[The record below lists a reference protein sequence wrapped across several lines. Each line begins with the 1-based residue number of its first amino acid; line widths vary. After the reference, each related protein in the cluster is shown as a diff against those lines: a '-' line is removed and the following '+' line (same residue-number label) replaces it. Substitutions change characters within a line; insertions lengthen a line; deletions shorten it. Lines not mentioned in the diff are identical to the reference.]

1 MIDKNEIGHGG
12 KSGMKELLQKSWPD
26 KVSKTL
32 TYRLGLRPLHE
43 YVKQNANHTPNHLA
57 YSFYGKE
64 LLWKDVDESVDK
76 FAQFLADQG
85 VKKGDCIALFM
96 QNCPQYI
103 IAHYGI
109 QRLGGIVVPLNPMYK
124 ESELEYLINE
134 VKIKAIVAGQ
144 ELYPRIEVIRSK
156 TKSIEFV
163 ITTNYSDYLPDEPTL
178 LLPQELTLEK
188 QQLKGSYDFI
198 EILREH
204 EPYSKHV
211 EIDLWND
218 IGLMVFTSGTTGRPK
233 AAMLPYG
240 SALFK
245 TAATIHGNQYES
257 SERFLT
263 VAPLCHIAGM
273 VMGVNIPVY
282 SGCECILLTRFDP
295 MTTIDAIE
303 KYRISAWY
311 SIAPMN
317 VAILNTPGVEKRN
330 LTSLKANASTSFGVP
345 VTEQLAYEWKNVT
358 RGCIMH
364 EASYGLSET
373 HTCDT
378 FMPKDQIKWG
388 SCGIPTFDTNL
399 KIINTE
405 TGKLAGPGEKGE
417 IVIKNP
423 GVFKGYLNRP
433 EATAETLRDGWVYTG
448 DIGSVDEDGYLFFHG
463 RIKEMIKSSGYSVF
477 PEDVEA
483 MLNEHPGILQSAVI
497 GVPDEKR
504 GESVKAFIVLK
515 PDYIGTISEEEM
527 VEWSKVKMAAYKSP
541 KYVEFLQQL
550 PATSSGKVL
559 RRLLKEP
566 ERKEV

>member
-1 MIDKNEIGHGG
+1 
-12 KSGMKELLQKSWPD
+12 MKELLQKSWP
-26 KVSKTL
+26 KSISKTL
-32 TYRLGLRPLHE
+32 IYRLGQRPLHE
-43 YVKQNANHTPNHLA
+43 YVKQNALDIPDQLA
-57 YSFYGKE
+57 YSFYGRDLEWKE
-64 LLWKDVDESVDK
+64 VDESVDQ

-85 VKKGDCIALFM
+85 VKKGDCVALFM

-124 ESELEYLINE
+124 ESELDYLINE

-144 ELYPRIEVIRSK
+144 ELYPRIEGIRSK
-156 TKSIEFV
+156 TPSIEFIV
-163 ITTNYSDYLPDEPTL
+163 TTNYADYLPDEPTL
-178 LLPQELTLEK
+178 KLPQELTLEK
-188 QQLKGSYDFI
+188 EHLNGSYDFI
-198 EILREH
+198 QILREH
-204 EPYSKHV
+204 EPYSNHI

-245 TAATIHGNQYES
+245 TAATIQGNQYQS

-282 SGCECILLTRFDP
+282 SGCKCTLLTRFDP

-303 KYRISAWY
+303 QNKITAWY

-317 VAILNTPGVEKRN
+317 VAILNTPGIEQRD
-330 LTSLKANASTSFGVP
+330 LTSLKKNASTSFGVP
-345 VTEQLAYEWKNVT
+345 VTEQLANQWKRLT
-358 RGCIMH
+358 QGCIMH

-378 FMPKDQIKWG
+378 FMPADNIKWG
-388 SCGIPTFDTNL
+388 SCGIPTFETEV

-405 TGKLAGPGEKGE
+405 TGELAGLGEKGE

-433 EATAETLRDGWVYTG
+433 EATSETLRDGWVHTG
-448 DIGSVDEDGYLFFHG
+448 DIGSLDEDGYLFFHG

-483 MLNEHPGILQSAVI
+483 LLNEHPGILQSAVI
-497 GVPDEKR
+497 GVPDEIR

-515 PDYIGTISEEEM
+515 PDYVGKISELEM
-527 VEWSKVKMAAYKSP
+527 IAWAKEKMAAYKSP

-566 ERKEV
+566 ERKGV

>member
-1 MIDKNEIGHGG
+1 
-12 KSGMKELLQKSWPD
+12 
-26 KVSKTL
+26 
-32 TYRLGLRPLHE
+32 
-43 YVKQNANHTPNHLA
+43 
-57 YSFYGKE
+57 
-64 LLWKDVDESVDK
+64 
-76 FAQFLADQG
+76 
-85 VKKGDCIALFM
+85 
-96 QNCPQYI
+96 
-103 IAHYGI
+103 
-109 QRLGGIVVPLNPMYK
+109 
-124 ESELEYLINE
+124 
-134 VKIKAIVAGQ
+134 
-144 ELYPRIEVIRSK
+144 
-156 TKSIEFV
+156 
-163 ITTNYSDYLPDEPTL
+163 
-178 LLPQELTLEK
+178 
-188 QQLKGSYDFI
+188 
-198 EILREH
+198 
-204 EPYSKHV
+204 
-211 EIDLWND
+211 
-218 IGLMVFTSGTTGRPK
+218 
-233 AAMLPYG
+233 
-240 SALFK
+240 
-245 TAATIHGNQYES
+245 
-257 SERFLT
+257 
-263 VAPLCHIAGM
+263 
-273 VMGVNIPVY
+273 
-282 SGCECILLTRFDP
+282 
-295 MTTIDAIE
+295 
-303 KYRISAWY
+303 
-311 SIAPMN
+311 
-317 VAILNTPGVEKRN
+317 
-330 LTSLKANASTSFGVP
+330 
-345 VTEQLAYEWKNVT
+345 
-358 RGCIMH
+358 MH
-364 EASYGLSET
+364 EASFGLSET

-527 VEWSKVKMAAYKSP
+527 LEWSKMKMAAYKSP